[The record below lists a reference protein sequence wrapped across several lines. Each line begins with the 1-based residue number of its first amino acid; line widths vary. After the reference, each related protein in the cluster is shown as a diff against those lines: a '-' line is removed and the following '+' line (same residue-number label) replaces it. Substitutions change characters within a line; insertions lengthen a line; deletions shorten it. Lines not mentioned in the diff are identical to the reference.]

1 MSGAPL
7 TGRVRRRIS
16 LRKIGGAVGAGASW
30 DMAMASTTLTFALTL
45 ALVSAAA
52 SPTLAQGP
60 RPSPTTAGPG
70 ALATPQ
76 AQTSYAI
83 GLNIGSGLRADG
95 VAIDPDAFLKGVK
108 DALADAKPALSN
120 EQMNAILGQLQQ
132 SINQHRT
139 EKAAAA
145 AAVNKAQ
152 GDAFLKANGAKP
164 GVRTL
169 PSGLQYQIL
178 TPGTGVTPKPSD
190 TVICNYTGTLIDG
203 TEFDS
208 SAKHGGPANLSVDG
222 VIPGWS
228 EALQL
233 MPVGSKWRLFVPSDL
248 AYGAQGAGEDIGP
261 NAVLI
266 FDIELLSIET
276 E

>member
-1 MSGAPL
+1 M
-7 TGRVRRRIS
+7 
-16 LRKIGGAVGAGASW
+16 
-30 DMAMASTTLTFALTL
+30 DMASTKFPFALTL
-45 ALVSAAA
+45 ALVSMTA
-52 SPTLAQGP
+52 SCALVH
-60 RPSPTTAGPG
+60 RPPPSSTTAGPG

-76 AQTSYAI
+76 AQTSYAV
-83 GLNIGSGLRADG
+83 GLNIGTGLRADG

-108 DALADAKPALSN
+108 DALADAKPALSS
-120 EQMNAILGQLQQ
+120 EQMNAILGQLQE
-132 SINQHRT
+132 SINKNRT

-145 AAVNKAQ
+145 AAANKAQ
-152 GDAFLKANGAKP
+152 GEAFLSANGAKP

-178 TPGTGVTPKPSD
+178 TPGTGVKPKPSD
-190 TVICNYTGTLIDG
+190 TVICNYRGALIDG

-233 MPVGSKWRLFVPSDL
+233 MPVGSKWRLFVPSEL

-266 FDIELLSIET
+266 FDIELLSIEK